1 MENVIHQAK
10 VDLAAALRLAAR
22 FGLNEGV
29 CNHFSFA
36 LPGMSDR
43 YLLNPHGVH
52 WSQMTAGDMLLID
65 GEGRTIEGRSQ
76 AELTAFVIHGA
87 VHRACPRAA
96 AVLHTHMPNATALCC
111 LEDSVL
117 EPISQNALRF
127 YNDVAYDWDYNGIA
141 EDPAEGARIASCLGD
156 KKVLFLGNHG
166 IIVVGETIAKAF
178 DDLYYL
184 ERACQL
190 QVLALSTG
198 KPLRRIGDNLA
209 GKAKADIDGGNGGG
223 YANAHFNGLKAML
236 DAEDPGYRS

>member
-1 MENVIHQAK
+1 MENRIHQAK
-10 VDLAAALRLAAR
+10 ADLAAALRLAAR
-22 FGLNEGV
+22 FGFHEGV

-52 WSQMTAGDMLLID
+52 WSQMTASDILLID
-65 GEGRTIEGRSQ
+65 GEGRTLEGQRE

-87 VHRACPRAA
+87 VHRANPRAA
-96 AVLHTHMPNATALCC
+96 AVLHTHMPYATALCC
-111 LEDSVL
+111 LHESEL

-127 YNDVAYDWDYNGIA
+127 YNDVAYDWDYNGLA
-141 EDPAEGARIASCLGD
+141 EDAAEGARIASCLGD

-166 IIVVGETIAKAF
+166 IIVVGETIAQAF

-198 KPLRRIGDNLA
+198 KPLRRIGDNVA
-209 GKAKADIDGGNGGG
+209 GKVRADIAAGNGGG
-223 YANAHFNGLKAML
+223 YARAHFDGLKAL
-236 DAEDPGYRS
+236 LEAEDPAWRS